1 MATSTYQLRTF
12 DDIVDAIMEE
22 LKYQS
27 SDTTSRNRI
36 KRDVNTIYMNEVVPY
51 EQWKWLRGY
60 VSIPHDSRYST
71 GTASLIQ
78 NSNAVTLSTSSA
90 LCRKGYLFSIEGQS
104 EVYRIAQHAAGGT
117 AVTLDVPYIGSSSTA
132 LTFKIWTD
140 RLPLPVELRDTVS
153 VHLDTLDMPLEAQ
166 GIQQFRRHSVTYPK
180 LEGRPRFYSTSDY
193 VDPSPFSL
201 ISGLPALSTAAS
213 DGLVKTLVFA
223 STVAPY
229 LQAGD
234 RIEVSG
240 AGLHYSFNGEWVIS
254 SVSTTTVTYTTI
266 VSVAQSA
273 SADASLVLKKDNNEK
288 GLERYKELWVY
299 PSIYTSRCTLHV
311 DYTKEV
317 APLVEDDDEP
327 LMPIGDRTVLLY
339 GGLMKAWT
347 RERNPEEAAR
357 CERLYERKLAKMA
370 GKLDD
375 STDLPTLR
383 VGKTWLAAKR
393 SSTRARASDFY
404 RYGGS
409 GSSSVTTSTTSDII
423 GTPSTVAI
431 YGADG
436 VLVGS
441 AFISTTELNFL
452 NGLLSLAVGI
462 SDSQTLTNKTID
474 ADANTL
480 SNIDNADIKS
490 SAAIVRSKLASG
502 SNNHVV
508 INDGSGVMSSEAT
521 LAKTRGGTAADN
533 TAVTFPS
540 TGVIVTEAGTQTLT
554 NKTITSPSIGGTV
567 AGSAT
572 YTTPVLTTPTAN
584 GFKVAVTGS
593 KTSTYTAAV
602 TDYFIPCSSSGG
614 AFTVNLPA
622 ASGNTGLTFLI
633 KKTDSSFNLVTIDG
647 NASETIDGSTTTALS
662 TQNESILIRCDGSN
676 WHVQD
681 RYIPSGW
688 ISYTPTGFWT
698 TNCTYT
704 GRWRRVGDSIDIDV
718 KVALSGVPTTS
729 GLDFV
734 VALPGSLLIE
744 QSKLADVSPGS
755 KQFPGAASIWDSS
768 AGTAYPGFARY
779 GGVSYVGINITND
792 AAAGVLSAILTDSV
806 LITFAASDFI
816 LVTAS
821 GIPVTGWN
829 S

>member
-1 MATSTYQLRTF
+1 MATTKYELRTF

-60 VSIPHDSRYST
+60 VSIPHEARYST

-78 NSNAVTLSTSSA
+78 NSNSVTLSTGSA
-90 LCRKGYLFSIEGQS
+90 ICRKGYLFSVEGQS
-104 EVYRIAQHAAGGT
+104 EVYRIAQHTAAGT
-117 AVTLDVPYIGSSSTA
+117 AITLDVPYIGSTNTA
-132 LTFKIWTD
+132 ATFKIWTD

-153 VHLDTLDMPLEAQ
+153 VYLDTLDTPLEGQ
-166 GIQQFRRHSVTYPK
+166 GIQQYRRHSVTYPK

-201 ISGLPALSTAAS
+201 ISGLPLLSTAAS

-223 STVAPY
+223 STVAAY
-229 LQAGD
+229 IQAGD

-240 AGLHYSFNGEWVIS
+240 AGLHYSFNGEWVVS
-254 SVSTTTVTYTTI
+254 SVSTTTITYTSM
-266 VSVAQSA
+266 VSVAQAA
-273 SADASLVLKKDNNEK
+273 SADATLVIKKDNNEK

-339 GGLMKAWT
+339 GALMKAWT

-375 STDLPTLR
+375 STDLPILR
-383 VGKTWLAAKR
+383 TGKTWLAAKR

-409 GSSSVTTSTTSDII
+409 GSSSATTSSSDIL

-462 SDSQTLTNKTID
+462 SDIQTLTNKTID

-480 SNIDNADIKS
+480 SNIENADIKAA
-490 SAAIVRSKLASG
+490 AAIARSKIASG
-502 SNNHVV
+502 TISHVV
-508 INDGSGVMSSEAT
+508 INDGAGALSSEAA
-521 LAKTRGGTAADN
+521 LAKTRGGTGIDN
-533 TAVTFPS
+533 SSVTFPS
-540 TGVIVTEAGTQTLT
+540 TGVIVTEAASETLT

-584 GFKVAVTGS
+584 GLKVAVTGS
-593 KTSTYTAAV
+593 KTGTYSAAA
-602 TDYFIPCSSSGG
+602 TDYLIPCNASGG
-614 AFTVNLPA
+614 GFTVNLPA

-633 KKTDSSFNLVTIDG
+633 KKTDSTLNIVTIDG
-647 NASETIDGSTTTALS
+647 NASETIDGSTTTTLN
-662 TQNESILIRCDGSN
+662 TQNESVLITCDGSN
-676 WHVQD
+676 WLIQE
-681 RYIPSGW
+681 RCIPQIW
-688 ISYTPTGFWT
+688 TTYTPTV
-698 TNCTYT
+698 T
-704 GRWRRVGDSIDIDV
+704 GAGTISSSNTQWSRVGSSM
-718 KVALSGVPTTS
+718 KVRVFFNCGTASGSDATVSYPS
-729 GLDFV
+729 GLTGATLLQTYIAAVGASSANQNLFNILIV
-734 VALPGSLLIE
+734 NGETKFFMGLNNVAGGGLST
-744 QSKLADVSPGS
+744 K
-755 KQFPGAASIWDSS
+755 
-768 AGTAYPGFARY
+768 AGTAVWSSGE
-779 GGVSYVGINITND
+779 
-792 AAAGVLSAILTDSV
+792 SV
-806 LITFAASDFI
+806 VF
-816 LVTAS
+816 TAEVQ
-821 GIPVTGWN
+821 IAGWN
-829 S
+829 G